1 MTRGGEALLTTM
13 DEIGARIQPEPG
25 WRDDVITFESEPL
38 DHDLHIQGAIS
49 VDLYVSSSAPD
60 TAFTAKLM
68 CVDPGRHRAQLPN
81 FHHHDR
87 AGYAGRRAVQ
97 AGRNPPREHRHV
109 GHLLDGAR
117 RSPAS
122 AAISHLPISRNT
134 PYTPT
139 TLDCG
144 ANRPARRWPT
154 RPFTWAAPRRPPSC
168 CRCVAE
174 IRFR

>member
-68 CVDPGRHRAQLPN
+68 CVDP
-81 FHHHDR
+81 DR

-117 RSPAS
+117 RVAHPLRYLIFRFPAILRTHQPRWTVERTDRHAGGPPDHS
-122 AAISHLPISRNT
+122 HGWRAA
-134 PYTPT
+134 
-139 TLDCG
+139 G
-144 ANRPARRWPT
+144 T
-154 RPFTWAAPRRPPSC
+154 RLRYGFDND
-168 CRCVAE
+168 
-174 IRFR
+174 